1 MSFIAKSLRV
11 IFFPCNFSFYDIL
24 ELKLHIIYVELVS
37 CLLIAI
43 NLVSLE
49 CCIYFSAY
57 GIGAIFNVVRTA
69 RIDVGEVLP
78 WKWVWW
84 SEVLDRTSP
93 IQHCQSEQNKEK
105 IGESEY
111 CINCWIKCFKD
122 TGG

>member
-78 WKWVWW
+78 
-84 SEVLDRTSP
+84 
-93 IQHCQSEQNKEK
+93 
-105 IGESEY
+105 
-111 CINCWIKCFKD
+111 
-122 TGG
+122 